1 VASWEPELVY
11 CWSNV
16 FLTSVASVLGRPL
29 QGLNGRV
36 GSFPVIG
43 CLEVSRSRGG
53 AGGIPFESDLLANA
67 ACDLPL
73 VLIVS
78 L

>member
-11 CWSNV
+11 CWPNV
-16 FLTSVASVLGRPL
+16 FLSSVASVLGRPL
-29 QGLNGRV
+29 QGLDERV

-43 CLEVSRSRGG
+43 CLEVSRHRGG
-53 AGGIPFESDLLANA
+53 AGGISFESDLLANV
-67 ACDLPL
+67 ACDLPR